1 MTAALHVVDKE
12 FDLSHDLGEA
22 ADEARLERLEDA
34 NRAEI
39 AACRDAKARTIRQ
52 AVTDCAAIDAQ
63 IDALISR
70 KEAIRRAEASRVAV
84 LERRIRGAEAY
95 LTATAEAPV
104 EIKEAAE

>member
-1 MTAALHVVDKE
+1 MKPAFQIVDGE
-12 FDLSHDLGEA
+12 LSLDLEEA
-22 ADEARLERLEDA
+22 AGQARLERLEDA

-39 AACRDAKARTIRQ
+39 AACRDAKACTIRQ

-84 LERRIRGAEAY
+84 LDKRIRGAEAY
-95 LTATAEAPV
+95 LVAIADAPV
-104 EIKEAAE
+104 EVLEAAE

>member
-1 MTAALHVVDKE
+1 MKPAFQIVDDE
-12 FDLSHDLGEA
+12 FSLELEEA
-22 ADEARLERLEDA
+22 AGEVRLERLEDA

-39 AACRDAKARTIRQ
+39 AACRDAKARTVRQ

-104 EIKEAAE
+104 EMKDAAE

>member
-1 MTAALHVVDKE
+1 MKPAFQIVDDE
-12 FDLSHDLGEA
+12 FSLDIEEA
-22 ADEARLERLEDA
+22 AGEARLERLEDA

-84 LERRIRGAEAY
+84 LDKRIRGAEAY
-95 LTATAEAPV
+95 LVAIADAPV

>member
-1 MTAALHVVDKE
+1 MKPAFQIVDDE
-12 FDLSHDLGEA
+12 FSLELEEA
-22 ADEARLERLEDA
+22 AGEVRLERLEDA

-39 AACRDAKARTIRQ
+39 AACRDAKARTVRQ

-84 LERRIRGAEAY
+84 LDKRIRGAEAY
-95 LTATAEAPV
+95 LVAIADAPV